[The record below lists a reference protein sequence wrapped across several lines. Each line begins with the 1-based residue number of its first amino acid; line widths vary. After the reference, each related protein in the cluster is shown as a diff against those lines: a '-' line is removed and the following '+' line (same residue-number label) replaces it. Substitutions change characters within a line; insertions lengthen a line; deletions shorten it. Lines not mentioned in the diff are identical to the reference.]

1 MSNLNEIRPMQPIRP
16 MPQDQRRQK
25 KKTDGRKKN
34 RERNK
39 PNSHT
44 EDKGKVDEYI

>member
-1 MSNLNEIRPMQPIRP
+1 MQRIRPVT
-16 MPQDQRRQK
+16 QDQRRQE

-39 PNSHT
+39 PSSHT